1 MGTSLQSYLATT
13 QLETISVNAVIE
25 SHQPKDM
32 EDIQRLWRMP
42 VGLQAIGDSKNIG
55 LFE

>member
-1 MGTSLQSYLATT
+1 MNERANHLNIGVRYAK
-13 QLETISVNAVIE
+13 N
-25 SHQPKDM
+25 KDM

>member
-1 MGTSLQSYLATT
+1 
-13 QLETISVNAVIE
+13 VNAVIE
-25 SHQPKDM
+25 SHQPKDI

-42 VGLQAIGDSKNIG
+42 VGSQAIGDSKNIG